1 MATVSNAG
9 AGTSMANLQ
18 TGTRGMSAADWT
30 RMLKLRQARTYVT
43 ANLTNNVDIA
53 GQDPAQLPYNA
64 AFLIPRTGGN
74 PKTVRI
80 ASMWTD
86 YVASQTADFIL
97 RTQATSNGTNINANT
112 LTQTRLCNCT
122 TTTISGVKLA
132 GCVKCSVY
140 THKTI
145 Q

>member
-18 TGTRGMSAADWT
+18 TGTRGLSAGDWT
-30 RMLKLRQARTYVT
+30 RLLKLRQARTYVT
-43 ANLTNNVDIA
+43 ANLNNNVDIA
-53 GQDPAQLPYNA
+53 AQDPPQLPYNA
-64 AFLIPRTGGN
+64 AFLIPRVGGN
-74 PKTVRI
+74 LKTVRT

-97 RTQATSNGTNINANT
+97 RSQATSNGTNINANT
-112 LTQTRLCNCT
+112 LTLTRLCNCT
-122 TTTISGVKLA
+122 TTAITGVKIP
-132 GCVKCSVY
+132 GCQKCSVY

>member
-43 ANLTNNVDIA
+43 ANLTNNLDINS
-53 GQDPAQLPYNA
+53 PVRNQLPYNA
-64 AFLIPRTGGN
+64 AFLIPRTTGESKIIR
-74 PKTVRI
+74 P

-86 YVASQTADFIL
+86 YIASQTADFIL
-97 RTQATSNGTNINANT
+97 RSQATSNGTNINANT
-112 LTQTRLCNCT
+112 LTLTRLCNCN
-122 TTTISGVKLA
+122 TTTISGVKTT
-132 GCVKCSVY
+132 GCQKCSVY
-140 THKTI
+140 THKSI